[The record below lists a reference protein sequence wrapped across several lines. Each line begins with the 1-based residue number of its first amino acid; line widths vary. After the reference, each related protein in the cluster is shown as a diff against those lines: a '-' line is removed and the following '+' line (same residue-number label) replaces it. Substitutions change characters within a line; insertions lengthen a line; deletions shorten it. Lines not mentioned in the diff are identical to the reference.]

1 MRENLNKKYDTLR
14 VNKELDRVLDKT
26 GKIILVS
33 ELSLLNQELAD
44 KKGALNALLGLFKD
58 A

>member
-1 MRENLNKKYDTLR
+1 VRENLNKKYDTLR